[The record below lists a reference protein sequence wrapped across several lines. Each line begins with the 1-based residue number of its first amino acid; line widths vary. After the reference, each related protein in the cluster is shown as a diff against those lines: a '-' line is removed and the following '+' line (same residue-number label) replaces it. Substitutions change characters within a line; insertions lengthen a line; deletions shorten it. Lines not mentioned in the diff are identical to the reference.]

1 MKRNLTASQPT
12 TIKAPKSPRG
22 IERKFASDV
31 AGMVKLMSR
40 IYRKQAIE
48 ALNAGTINK
57 FADVLNKTADGRQA
71 FADAQTGNYSKIF
84 LKLSNAVQKKL
95 LSRFSNTRIDEMVG
109 KRLNEAD
116 KSNSSRLYATIE
128 SKLGVSAKELVA
140 TEGMKA
146 TRNALIA
153 ETSQWIK
160 KTRDETLEYFTSNTL
175 RAMTLGKGLDSIM
188 TEFDGMAEEREGHA
202 RFVAQNQINNYN
214 SIMTKTR
221 AQEVGVSRAIWRT
234 EGDDRVRESHADRDG
249 KEFDLSEGCY
259 SSKDGEHLLPGVDY
273 NCRCDY
279 DLIIPDD

>member
-1 MKRNLTASQPT
+1 MKRNLTASRPT
-12 TIKAPKSPRG
+12 RIKAPKSPRG

-31 AGMVKLMSR
+31 GSMVKLMSR

-57 FADVLNKTADGRQA
+57 FADVLNKTPDGRQA
-71 FADAQTGNYSKIF
+71 FTDAQTGNYSKIF

-109 KRLNEAD
+109 KRLNEVD
-116 KSNSSRLYATIE
+116 KSNSSRLYASIE
-128 SKLGVSAKELVA
+128 SKLGVSAKELAA

-175 RAMTLGKGLDSIM
+175 RAMTLGQGLDKIM
-188 TEFDGMAEEREGHA
+188 SEFDGMAEEREGHA

-221 AQEVGVSRAIWRT
+221 AQEVGVSKAIWRT
-234 EGDDRVRESHADRDG
+234 EGDDKVRESHADRDG

-259 SSKDGEHLLPGVDY
+259 SSVDGEHLLPGVDY

>member
-1 MKRNLTASQPT
+1 MKRNLTASRPT
-12 TIKAPKSPRG
+12 RIKAPKSPRG
-22 IERKFASDV
+22 VERKFAADV
-31 AGMVKLMSR
+31 TGMVALMAR

-48 ALNAGTINK
+48 ALNAGTIEK
-57 FADVLNKTADGRQA
+57 FADAAPQAVL
-71 FADAQTGNYSKIF
+71 DAQSGNYAKIF
-84 LKLSNAVQKKL
+84 LKLSGAVQRKL

-109 KRLNEAD
+109 RRLNETD
-116 KSNSSRLYATIE
+116 KSNSKRLYAAIE
-128 SKLGVSAKELVA
+128 SKLGVSAKELAA

-153 ETSQWIK
+153 ETAKWIQ
-160 KTRDETLEYFTSNTL
+160 KTRDETLEFFTANTL
-175 RAMTLGKGLDSIM
+175 RAMTLGQGLDTIM
-188 TEFDGMAEEREGHA
+188 SEFDGMVEERKNHA

-221 AQEVGVSRAIWRT
+221 AQEVGVSRAIWIT

-249 KEFDLSEGCY
+249 REFDLAKGCY

-279 DLIIPDD
+279 DLIIPND